1 VAWPEPLLPLESV
14 GELVPVELELDE
26 PDELLDDDEPVVEVL
41 VELLDE
47 AAYAATPTASVPAT
61 LAATSAPV
69 IAVVRRS
76 PVSRSMIAS
85 LIC

>member
-1 VAWPEPLLPLESV
+1 VAWPEPLPPLESV
-14 GELVPVELELDE
+14 GELVPAELDE
-26 PDELLDDDEPVVEVL
+26 PDELPDDEPVVEEL

-47 AAYAATPTASVPAT
+47 AACAATPTASVPAM
-61 LAATSAPV
+61 LAATSTPV

>member
-14 GELVPVELELDE
+14 GELVPAELDE
-26 PDELLDDDEPVVEVL
+26 PDELPDDEPVVEEL
-41 VELLDE
+41 LELLDE
-47 AAYAATPTASVPAT
+47 AACAATPTASVPAM

>member
-1 VAWPEPLLPLESV
+1 VAWPESLLPLESD
-14 GELVPVELELDE
+14 GESALELD
-26 PDELLDDDEPVVEVL
+26 DESSVEVVVVVLDAPVVV
-41 VELLDE
+41 VELSEE
-47 AAYAATPTASVPAT
+47 AACAAIPTASVPAR

-76 PVSRSMIAS
+76 PVSRSMLVP

>member
-1 VAWPEPLLPLESV
+1 VAWPEPLPPLESV
-14 GELVPVELELDE
+14 GELVPAELDE
-26 PDELLDDDEPVVEVL
+26 PDELPDDEPAVDDL

-47 AAYAATPTASVPAT
+47 AACAATPTASVPAM

>member
-1 VAWPEPLLPLESV
+1 VAWPEPLPPLESV
-14 GELVPVELELDE
+14 GELVPAELDE
-26 PDELLDDDEPVVEVL
+26 PDELPDDEPVVEEL
-41 VELLDE
+41 LELLDE
-47 AAYAATPTASVPAT
+47 AACAATPTASVPAM

>member
-1 VAWPEPLLPLESV
+1 VAWPEPLPPLESV
-14 GELVPVELELDE
+14 GELVPAELDE
-26 PDELLDDDEPVVEVL
+26 PDELPDDEPVVEELVEL

-47 AAYAATPTASVPAT
+47 AACAATPTASVPAM